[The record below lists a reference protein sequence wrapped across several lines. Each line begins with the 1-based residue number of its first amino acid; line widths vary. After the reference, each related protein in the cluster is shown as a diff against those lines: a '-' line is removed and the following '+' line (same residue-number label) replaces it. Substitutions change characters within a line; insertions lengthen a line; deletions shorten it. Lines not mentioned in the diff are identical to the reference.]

1 MDIGFSGTTA
11 LMILGVVLWALLA
24 LAPAFM
30 ARKKGY
36 SFLLFLVIA
45 WLISFLLALVI
56 VLFLPDKN
64 RTLSKADEEAVDEI
78 LEEETV

>member
-1 MDIGFSGTTA
+1 MDVGFSGTAA
-11 LMILGVVLWALLA
+11 LMILGLVLWVLLA

-56 VLFLPDKN
+56 VLFLPNKN
-64 RTLSKADEEAVDEI
+64 KKLTSADERVVEVALDD
-78 LEEETV
+78 